1 MSGWTDN
8 DWTGAHRLALPAA
21 PVHTAPAGSYE
32 PPRKPRPPRWLLGA
46 LAAGVAIT
54 LAIVLATAD
63 WGPFASGQGHRRAAC
78 DGPQMTVAVVPDAY
92 DALSE
97 MVKDAGCTQIKV
109 QRATPT
115 DVLPSV
121 VTSTHQPDVW
131 IPDSSLWL
139 QRAVPAQVRPATL
152 KASMATSPVVLVSAD
167 GVPRRSFS
175 QALGESDFLIGDP
188 QRSMSALVTMAQS
201 QRKKRTEERM
211 RYHEQQVILGKESA
225 TELDAGRIA
234 DLRNTGLGSTAASE
248 QEWAT
253 YAPDLAASA
262 PADGTAT
269 LDFPV
274 LVTASPDRRTKIA
287 RTITAFSRL
296 LDSRSGQQALT
307 RAGFRTELGGD
318 PKPSVGRFR
327 TVNGSEVSAAADEW
341 DAGVEPTRAIVV
353 GDVSES
359 MPEAAGADT
368 RLGFMQHAI
377 NDELGRLPANASIA
391 LWAFSDKHNGK
402 LGEDYAEEVP
412 MRRLDQLL
420 YPDHQRD
427 LLDEGVDGL
436 SKLTGG
442 GSSIYT
448 SAVAA
453 YKAALA
459 DYDPMASNSVV
470 LLTDGSDD
478 DAGRLQQTVH
488 ELEKLKDPR
497 RPLPILAIGM
507 TPDADMPSLTALAEV
522 TGGAAYA
529 APDPAT
535 TSAVLH
541 QAMIDRKRTMQ

>member
-1 MSGWTDN
+1 MSGWSDD
-8 DWTGAHRLALPAA
+8 DWTGTHRLALPAA
-21 PVHTAPAGSYE
+21 PVHPAPVGSYE
-32 PPRKPRPPRWLLGA
+32 PPRRPRRPRWLLGA
-46 LAAGVAIT
+46 LTAAVAIT
-54 LAIVLATAD
+54 LAIVLGSAG
-63 WGPFASGQGHRRAAC
+63 WGLFAHGQGQRRADC
-78 DGPQMTVAVVPDAY
+78 TGPQMTVAVVPDAY

-188 QRSMSALVTMAQS
+188 QRSMSALVTMAQG
-201 QRKKRTEERM
+201 QRKKRSEERM
-211 RYHEQQVILGKESA
+211 RYHEQQVVLGKESA

-253 YAPDLAASA
+253 YAPDLTATA
-262 PADGTAT
+262 PTDGTAV

-274 LVTASPDRRTKIA
+274 LITASPDRRTKIA
-287 RTITAFSRL
+287 ETITAFSDL
-296 LDSRSGQQALT
+296 IDSRRGQQALT
-307 RAGFRTELGGD
+307 RAGFRTALGGA
-318 PKPSVGRFR
+318 PRPSVGPF
-327 TVNGSEVSAAADEW
+327 TTINGSQVSAAAYAW
-341 DAGVEPTRAIVV
+341 DADVEPTRAIIV

-359 MPEAAGADT
+359 MPEPAGADT
-368 RLGFMQHAI
+368 RLGFMQQAI
-377 NDELGRLPANASIA
+377 KDEIGRLPANASIA
-391 LWAFSDKHNGK
+391 LWAFSDKHNGR
-402 LGEDYAEEVP
+402 LGEDYDEEVP

-427 LLDEGVDGL
+427 LLDDGVDGL
-436 SKLTGG
+436 AKLTGG

-448 SAVAA
+448 SVVAA

-470 LLTDGSDD
+470 LLTDGADD
-478 DAGRLQQTVH
+478 DAGRLQQTVE
-488 ELEKLKDPR
+488 ELKRLKDSR
-497 RPLPILAIGM
+497 RPLPLLAVGM
-507 TPDADMPSLTALAEV
+507 TPDADMPALTALAEA

-535 TSAVLH
+535 TSSVLH
-541 QAMIDRKRTMQ
+541 RAMIDRKTTMQ